1 VLRRFGPD
9 DAIEDAHHLPRG
21 LLASIGYALA
31 QPALTGAITDERWRE
46 SIVERLVAEGIDK
59 KRARSAVAAWSRPGE
74 PIPEALDLVRQA
86 RKRCRVAL
94 FTNATTRLA
103 DDLRLLGLD
112 REVDAVVSSARI
124 GMAKP
129 APGSFRRAL
138 RVLQHSAAT
147 TVFCDDKAENAEGAR
162 RIGIDGVHVP
172 DTAALRQ
179 ALFER
184 DLLDEQPVPEEVEP
198 LADEVLLVLPDRA
211 DAERLAAGLA
221 ANGWAP
227 AAVHK
232 ELLAGEDDA
241 EAADWVVELLTA
253 PDGSPASTRRDW
265 LDTLAEEYDGFTS
278 DHG

>member
-1 VLRRFGPD
+1 MLRRFGPD

-21 LLASIGYALA
+21 LLADIGFGLA
-31 QPALTGAITDERWRE
+31 QPALTGAITDQRWRE
-46 SIVERLVAEGIDK
+46 SIVERLIAVGIDRG
-59 KRARSAVAAWSRPGE
+59 RARSAVTAWSRVGE
-74 PIPEALDLVRQA
+74 PIPEALDLIRQA

-94 FTNATTRLA
+94 FTNATTRLP

-112 REVDAVVSSARI
+112 TEVDAVVSSARI

-138 RVLQHSAAT
+138 RVLQHSAGM
-147 TVFCDDKAENAEGAR
+147 TVFCDDRAENAEAAR
-162 RIGIDGVHVP
+162 RVGIDGVHVP
-172 DTAALRQ
+172 DTAALRF
-179 ALFER
+179 ALRER
-184 DLLDEQPVPEEVEP
+184 GLLDVQPEPEPVVPM
-198 LADEVLLVLPDRA
+198 ADEVLIVLPDRE

-253 PDGSPASTRRDW
+253 PDGTPASTRRDW
-265 LDTLAEEYDGFTS
+265 LDALAEEYDGFTS